1 MGNCFSAC
9 VTSKDS
15 ATSIG
20 QEKNA
25 RGKRRVKRAGSKLKA
40 KASRNNS
47 PPSTLKDKLS
57 VTTVESFNDDVG
69 TKNECLS
76 EGCQLVEDLTVI
88 GHALPIQEKPASP
101 FIEPGVSNAKIIVV
115 QPSVTSEN
123 TSEETLPEEG
133 IKRPITGSE
142 SNPSLSSP
150 AEEPKCNDELVLEEL
165 GNDEQSSATL
175 PPPRVSEGPET
186 PERSS
191 HFQILEFLKIRL
203 DMAANNMEMNRL
215 LANVDRALD
224 RTSRIREQ
232 GFRRMRAAR
241 ESRRV
246 SQDIQEDTGTDGE
259 ETETEDGE
267 EGEEGEDGGDT
278 PPPPI
283 PRICWQ

>member
-15 ATSIG
+15 ATSLA

-25 RGKRRVKRAGSKLKA
+25 RGKRKVKRAGSKINS

-47 PPSTLKDKLS
+47 PTSTANDKLS
-57 VTTVESFNDDVG
+57 VTTIESFNDDVG
-69 TKNECLS
+69 TKSNCLS
-76 EGCQLVEDLTVI
+76 EGCQLFEDLTVI
-88 GHALPIQEKPASP
+88 GRALPIQEKPASP
-101 FIEPGVSNAKIIVV
+101 EIEAGVSNARIIVV
-115 QPSVTSEN
+115 QPSETSEN
-123 TSEETLPEEG
+123 ASEETLPEEG
-133 IKRPITGSE
+133 VKRPITGSE
-142 SNPSLSSP
+142 SNASLSPP
-150 AEEPKCNDELVLEEL
+150 AEEPKCNDELELEEL
-165 GNDEQSSATL
+165 GHDEESSSTL
-175 PPPRVSEGPET
+175 PPPRVSEGYEDPG
-186 PERSS
+186 RSS

-215 LANVDRALD
+215 IANVDRALD

-267 EGEEGEDGGDT
+267 EGDDGGDT